1 MQHCTE
7 QRKYREQVEK
17 GSAIPVDVVAP
28 KISIIPIMVP
38 SSPNKGAIVAIVPKV
53 VRYLESSTSIEFSSS
68 KIRSFTV
75 TSLLLKFAF

>member
-1 MQHCTE
+1 M
-7 QRKYREQVEK
+7 
-17 GSAIPVDVVAP
+17 PVDVVAP

-75 TSLLLKFAF
+75 TSLLLKFAFSITELSLFAYVFLVLAI